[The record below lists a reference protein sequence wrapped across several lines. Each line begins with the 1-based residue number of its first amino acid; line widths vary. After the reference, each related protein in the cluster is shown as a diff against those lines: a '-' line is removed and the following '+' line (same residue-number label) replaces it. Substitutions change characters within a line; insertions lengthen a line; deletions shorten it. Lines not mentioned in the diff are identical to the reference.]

1 MSTVRPW
8 GAVIG
13 AVTGAVLIVGC
24 GSGGGQPAAHD
35 SPAPSISSPTTTST
49 APSLSAEQL
58 AVVRA
63 YDSFWK
69 TLSSASR
76 AKNATQQ
83 LALLN
88 PMTTDPELSQLM
100 AGFARLHKQGRVL
113 YGTNVPRPTD
123 VSLTDSRAVVRDCQD
138 SHSAGVER
146 VATGAHLTVGV
157 SRHLVTATLLL
168 HGKLWKVSRVDYA
181 SAGTSC

>member
-1 MSTVRPW
+1 MSTVRPR
-8 GAVIG
+8 GAVFAALIG
-13 AVTGAVLIVGC
+13 SVLIVGC
-24 GSGGGQPAAHD
+24 ASGGGKPAAHD
-35 SPAPSISSPTTTST
+35 SPAPSTSSPTATSA

-63 YDSFWK
+63 YNSFWR

-76 AKNATQQ
+76 AKTATQQ
-83 LALLN
+83 LTLLN
-88 PMTTDPELSQLM
+88 PMTTDPELSQLI
-100 AGFARLHKQGRVL
+100 AGFARLHKQGRAL
-113 YGTNVPRPTD
+113 YGTNAPRPTD
-123 VSLTDSRAVVRDCQD
+123 VSLTGGRAVVRDCQD

-146 VATGAHLTVGV
+146 VATGERLTVGV